1 LFTLEREGLVQF
13 SATGRAFVKEL
24 APQDF
29 EELYILRLA
38 LEPLA
43 ARLATSTLR
52 DDAVSLEK
60 NITATRRA
68 KSVQEVTQLDLEFH
82 ELILEASGNA
92 RLLNLWRS
100 LRGELQ
106 LWLGR
111 LHRTH
116 QSQTRATREQTVDAH
131 SEVLQYF
138 KNQTSKDCERLMRD
152 HIQGWREW
160 LPLSA

>member
-1 LFTLEREGLVQF
+1 LVQF
-13 SATGRAFVKEL
+13 SASGRAFVKEL

-29 EELYILRLA
+29 EELFTLRLA

-52 DDAVSLEK
+52 DNAVSLEK

-92 RLLNLWRS
+92 RLLKLWRS

-116 QSQTRATREQTVDAH
+116 QFQTRATREQTVEAH
-131 SEVLQYF
+131 SEVLQV
-138 KNQTSKDCERLMRD
+138 L
-152 HIQGWREW
+152 
-160 LPLSA
+160 